1 MPIRHNKRYLQIFN
15 DKQYLVNIPAAI
27 VAAKG
32 WKKGVVLEFIIDDKG
47 NIIIRKA
54 KYEKREV

>member
-1 MPIRHNKRYLQIFN
+1 MPIRNNKRNLQLFN
-15 DKQYLVNIPAAI
+15 KKQYLVNIPIAL

-32 WKKGVVLEFIIDDKG
+32 WKEGDVLEFVIDENG

-54 KYEKREV
+54 KDENK

>member
-1 MPIRHNKRYLQIFN
+1 MAAKNNRRSLQIFN
-15 DKQYLVNIPAAI
+15 KKQYLVNIPMAI

-32 WKKGVVLEFIIDDKG
+32 WKAGDELEFIIDDNG

-54 KYEKREV
+54 GNDKR